1 MDTITSIEKIDTIK
15 ESVVTIGNF
24 DGLHRGHQVLIKKAT
39 EYAKANNIS
48 SVVFTFKNHPVNYFR
63 PGSIKNI
70 ITSEEKIKILKSMGV
85 DYVINIPFDEY
96 MTKISGYDFVKDILL
111 DKLNVKNVIVGHD
124 FTFARN
130 KEGNVKLLQELS
142 KQYGFSLEIVNSIKL
157 GDVRISSTY
166 IRKLILDGSVE
177 DIYKYLGRNYK
188 LSGEVIHSK
197 KLGRTIGF
205 PTANISINKKENNM
219 IKKVWNIITTIV
231 VILVILLAC
240 IFFVP
245 RLFGITPMAVLSGSM
260 EPTYHVGGLVFVQ
273 KVDPSDVEVGDSIT
287 FTIGNDTVVTHRVIE
302 VNKEEQSFKTK
313 GDANDN
319 EDGGS
324 VAFNN
329 VKGRAL
335 GFTIPYLGFLAV
347 YLNSTSGIIILV
359 AFILIMMLLSFIVD
373 QLSKDDKEKK

>member
-1 MDTITSIEKIDTIK
+1 
-15 ESVVTIGNF
+15 
-24 DGLHRGHQVLIKKAT
+24 
-39 EYAKANNIS
+39 
-48 SVVFTFKNHPVNYFR
+48 
-63 PGSIKNI
+63 
-70 ITSEEKIKILKSMGV
+70 
-85 DYVINIPFDEY
+85 
-96 MTKISGYDFVKDILL
+96 
-111 DKLNVKNVIVGHD
+111 
-124 FTFARN
+124 
-130 KEGNVKLLQELS
+130 
-142 KQYGFSLEIVNSIKL
+142 
-157 GDVRISSTY
+157 
-166 IRKLILDGSVE
+166 
-177 DIYKYLGRNYK
+177 
-188 LSGEVIHSK
+188 
-197 KLGRTIGF
+197 
-205 PTANISINKKENNM
+205 M

-245 RLFGITPMAVLSGSM
+245 RLFGITPMAELSGSM

>member
-1 MDTITSIEKIDTIK
+1 M
-15 ESVVTIGNF
+15 
-24 DGLHRGHQVLIKKAT
+24 IKKA
-39 EYAKANNIS
+39 
-48 SVVFTFKNHPVNYFR
+48 
-63 PGSIKNI
+63 
-70 ITSEEKIKILKSMGV
+70 
-85 DYVINIPFDEY
+85 
-96 MTKISGYDFVKDILL
+96 
-111 DKLNVKNVIVGHD
+111 
-124 FTFARN
+124 
-130 KEGNVKLLQELS
+130 
-142 KQYGFSLEIVNSIKL
+142 
-157 GDVRISSTY
+157 
-166 IRKLILDGSVE
+166 
-177 DIYKYLGRNYK
+177 
-188 LSGEVIHSK
+188 
-197 KLGRTIGF
+197 
-205 PTANISINKKENNM
+205 
-219 IKKVWNIITTIV
+219 WNIITTIV

>member
-1 MDTITSIEKIDTIK
+1 
-15 ESVVTIGNF
+15 
-24 DGLHRGHQVLIKKAT
+24 
-39 EYAKANNIS
+39 
-48 SVVFTFKNHPVNYFR
+48 
-63 PGSIKNI
+63 
-70 ITSEEKIKILKSMGV
+70 
-85 DYVINIPFDEY
+85 
-96 MTKISGYDFVKDILL
+96 
-111 DKLNVKNVIVGHD
+111 
-124 FTFARN
+124 
-130 KEGNVKLLQELS
+130 
-142 KQYGFSLEIVNSIKL
+142 
-157 GDVRISSTY
+157 
-166 IRKLILDGSVE
+166 
-177 DIYKYLGRNYK
+177 
-188 LSGEVIHSK
+188 
-197 KLGRTIGF
+197 
-205 PTANISINKKENNM
+205 M

-359 AFILIMMLLSFIVD
+359 TFILIMMLLSFIVD

>member
-1 MDTITSIEKIDTIK
+1 
-15 ESVVTIGNF
+15 
-24 DGLHRGHQVLIKKAT
+24 
-39 EYAKANNIS
+39 
-48 SVVFTFKNHPVNYFR
+48 
-63 PGSIKNI
+63 
-70 ITSEEKIKILKSMGV
+70 
-85 DYVINIPFDEY
+85 
-96 MTKISGYDFVKDILL
+96 
-111 DKLNVKNVIVGHD
+111 
-124 FTFARN
+124 
-130 KEGNVKLLQELS
+130 
-142 KQYGFSLEIVNSIKL
+142 
-157 GDVRISSTY
+157 
-166 IRKLILDGSVE
+166 
-177 DIYKYLGRNYK
+177 
-188 LSGEVIHSK
+188 
-197 KLGRTIGF
+197 
-205 PTANISINKKENNM
+205 M

-373 QLSKDDKEKK
+373 QLSKDDKEIGRAHV

>member
-1 MDTITSIEKIDTIK
+1 
-15 ESVVTIGNF
+15 
-24 DGLHRGHQVLIKKAT
+24 
-39 EYAKANNIS
+39 
-48 SVVFTFKNHPVNYFR
+48 
-63 PGSIKNI
+63 
-70 ITSEEKIKILKSMGV
+70 
-85 DYVINIPFDEY
+85 
-96 MTKISGYDFVKDILL
+96 
-111 DKLNVKNVIVGHD
+111 
-124 FTFARN
+124 
-130 KEGNVKLLQELS
+130 
-142 KQYGFSLEIVNSIKL
+142 
-157 GDVRISSTY
+157 
-166 IRKLILDGSVE
+166 
-177 DIYKYLGRNYK
+177 
-188 LSGEVIHSK
+188 
-197 KLGRTIGF
+197 
-205 PTANISINKKENNM
+205 M

-329 VKGRAL
+329 VNGRAL

>member
-1 MDTITSIEKIDTIK
+1 
-15 ESVVTIGNF
+15 
-24 DGLHRGHQVLIKKAT
+24 
-39 EYAKANNIS
+39 
-48 SVVFTFKNHPVNYFR
+48 
-63 PGSIKNI
+63 
-70 ITSEEKIKILKSMGV
+70 
-85 DYVINIPFDEY
+85 
-96 MTKISGYDFVKDILL
+96 
-111 DKLNVKNVIVGHD
+111 
-124 FTFARN
+124 
-130 KEGNVKLLQELS
+130 
-142 KQYGFSLEIVNSIKL
+142 
-157 GDVRISSTY
+157 
-166 IRKLILDGSVE
+166 
-177 DIYKYLGRNYK
+177 
-188 LSGEVIHSK
+188 
-197 KLGRTIGF
+197 
-205 PTANISINKKENNM
+205 M

-373 QLSKDDKEKK
+373 QLSNDDKEKK

>member
-1 MDTITSIEKIDTIK
+1 
-15 ESVVTIGNF
+15 
-24 DGLHRGHQVLIKKAT
+24 
-39 EYAKANNIS
+39 
-48 SVVFTFKNHPVNYFR
+48 
-63 PGSIKNI
+63 
-70 ITSEEKIKILKSMGV
+70 
-85 DYVINIPFDEY
+85 
-96 MTKISGYDFVKDILL
+96 
-111 DKLNVKNVIVGHD
+111 
-124 FTFARN
+124 
-130 KEGNVKLLQELS
+130 
-142 KQYGFSLEIVNSIKL
+142 
-157 GDVRISSTY
+157 
-166 IRKLILDGSVE
+166 
-177 DIYKYLGRNYK
+177 
-188 LSGEVIHSK
+188 
-197 KLGRTIGF
+197 
-205 PTANISINKKENNM
+205 M

>member
-1 MDTITSIEKIDTIK
+1 
-15 ESVVTIGNF
+15 
-24 DGLHRGHQVLIKKAT
+24 
-39 EYAKANNIS
+39 
-48 SVVFTFKNHPVNYFR
+48 
-63 PGSIKNI
+63 
-70 ITSEEKIKILKSMGV
+70 
-85 DYVINIPFDEY
+85 
-96 MTKISGYDFVKDILL
+96 
-111 DKLNVKNVIVGHD
+111 
-124 FTFARN
+124 
-130 KEGNVKLLQELS
+130 
-142 KQYGFSLEIVNSIKL
+142 
-157 GDVRISSTY
+157 
-166 IRKLILDGSVE
+166 
-177 DIYKYLGRNYK
+177 
-188 LSGEVIHSK
+188 
-197 KLGRTIGF
+197 
-205 PTANISINKKENNM
+205 M

-347 YLNSTSGIIILV
+347 YLNSTSGIIIFV